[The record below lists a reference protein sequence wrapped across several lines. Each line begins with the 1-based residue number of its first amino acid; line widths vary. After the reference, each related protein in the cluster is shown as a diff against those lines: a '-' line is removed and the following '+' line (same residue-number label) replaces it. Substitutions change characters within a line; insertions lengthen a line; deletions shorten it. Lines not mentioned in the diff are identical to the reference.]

1 MHALEHRIPPP
12 IVALLIVLA
21 MWQLSQ
27 RLGGAWTLPLGVRIG
42 LGGGVALLGIVV
54 ALAGVIEFRRARTT
68 VNPLKP
74 SSSSSLVTGG
84 IYRFTRNPMY
94 LGMALGLVGAA
105 IGLASPWALFGP
117 VAFVA
122 FIARF
127 QIAPEER
134 AMSRLFGPDFDAY
147 RSRTRRWL

>member
-12 IVALLIVLA
+12 IVALLLVLA
-21 MWQLSQ
+21 MWQLST
-27 RLGGAWTLPLGVRIG
+27 RLGGAWALPLGVRIG
-42 LGGGVALLGIVV
+42 LGGGVALLGI
-54 ALAGVIEFRRARTT
+54 AAGISGVIEFRRARTT
-68 VNPLKP
+68 VNPLTP
-74 SSSSSLVTGG
+74 TSSSSLVTGG

-94 LGMALGLVGAA
+94 LGMTLGLIGAA
-105 IGLASPWALFGP
+105 IGFASPWALLGP

-122 FIARF
+122 FIGRF

-134 AMSRLFGPDFDAY
+134 AMSRLFGPEFDAY